1 MLSSS
6 SELPRPSLQIKQ
18 DDKFYC
24 RLLSKESS
32 LTHPSFR
39 VYYGVASGAVPFLW
53 ESQPGTPKHTASSTN
68 LPPLTP
74 PPSYYCSTKNKSC
87 RKSPKSNLIRII
99 LPKLSLRKSHK
110 SPSSLSPA
118 TSLSYDHRRRHSISG
133 SSFSSRGD
141 EEESDDGSPTSTFCF
156 GVPHRA
162 GGGLKRCFSAVLMKN
177 PLLPIDG
184 RGSGQGAAA

>member
-1 MLSSS
+1 MVSSS

-32 LTHPSFR
+32 LTQPSFR

-74 PPSYYCSTKNKSC
+74 PPSYYCSTKNQSC
-87 RKSPKSNLIRII
+87 RKSPKSNLIQIM
-99 LPKLSLRKSHK
+99 LPQAQPEEVPQVALIADPGNISQLQSPQAALHLRVVLLIKG
-110 SPSSLSPA
+110 
-118 TSLSYDHRRRHSISG
+118 RRG
-133 SSFSSRGD
+133 
-141 EEESDDGSPTSTFCF
+141 
-156 GVPHRA
+156 GVR
-162 GGGLKRCFSAVLMKN
+162 
-177 PLLPIDG
+177 
-184 RGSGQGAAA
+184 